1 MTVCKFRPRLSIFAT
16 NEICESCVEVGS
28 TPESRGCKQRDTK
41 FVCRHLSPWTAIC
54 GLPPLQ
60 GLGSNQVLAGAYTM
74 LGTDHCWTEDRSL
87 PGLEATASGRAHSC
101 RTKEISSLAY
111 CQHSHGC
118 LVHRVGTPHP
128 LLCTYP
134 LWPARVFLVLCGLQR
149 QWVPLTSALVHL
161 LG

>member
-1 MTVCKFRPRLSIFAT
+1 MCGGG
-16 NEICESCVEVGS
+16 NY
-28 TPESRGCKQRDTK
+28 PESRGCKQRDTK
-41 FVCRHLSPWTAIC
+41 LVCCHLSPWTSIR
-54 GLPPLQ
+54 GLPLLL
-60 GLGSNQVLAGAYTM
+60 GLGSNQVLDVTSTM

-87 PGLEATASGRAHSC
+87 PGLEATASGRAHAF
-101 RTKEISSLAY
+101 RTKEISSLAC

-118 LVHRVGTPHP
+118 LVHRVGAPHP

-149 QWVPLTSALVHL
+149 QWVPLTSVLVNL